1 MQRVHDIPRTRPNNL
16 IMSDTSGD
24 SSVGADFCA
33 VDTIQLDRNGT
44 HSEDQ
49 EVSRTDSSSVS
60 GSKPESELPN
70 SEDSGTALV
79 ESTPM
84 SKRLGFVEIF
94 EMKTKLDHLHAWL
107 TELKA
112 EFTDAHGSCHKTALR
127 HHKRTVD
134 SMRDCLHD
142 AAPMAIT

>member
-1 MQRVHDIPRTRPNNL
+1 
-16 IMSDTSGD
+16 MSDTSGD
-24 SSVGADFCA
+24 SSVGVNFYT
-33 VDTIQLDRNGT
+33 VDTVQLDQNGT
-44 HSEDQ
+44 HPGDQ

-60 GSKPESELPN
+60 GSEPESESPN

-84 SKRLGFVEIF
+84 SKRLGYVEIF

-112 EFTDAHGSCHKTALR
+112 EFTDDHSSCHKSALR
-127 HHKRTVD
+127 NHKRAVN
-134 SMRDCLHD
+134 SMINCLHD
-142 AAPMAIT
+142 AAPMAVT